1 MLTSGELAA
10 SERKL
15 KERHKTEVEK
25 ARLKAEKEKILA
37 GRQRQR
43 QEAREEE
50 IRARRLEQLRLEE
63 EQRELRERE
72 IEANNGV
79 IWRGKLQ
86 AVPAPEDIAAS
97 KGIKRAADKV
107 LLPPSAGSSLLNQD
121 AFKNGAYFFE
131 LKHPNGRSTHA
142 GLLDFTAAEGFIALP
157 RKVGRCLFGPDALV
171 QDPDICEGL
180 LEVAYRRLPKAT
192 KAVFQPRSALF
203 QEAIGEDLRES
214 LEAALLQHSALTV
227 GDWIEVK
234 NSAGELFDLRVR
246 ELEPAGAV
254 SIIDTEVEAEVHP
267 SVETEER
274 ILTEEMQAQRRMAE
288 AAEAAKKNAEEEAEK
303 EAAKV
308 AEIARRK
315 VIMDSKAALLEQHYP
330 EPDVGSKIPVITC
343 LFRLPDGGRHTRRFS
358 LLDTPLRSLFDF
370 VDSIGASGKLPGE
383 YRLVTQY
390 PRHVF
395 GYPPQ
400 ESSIGECSEKQV
412 TASAVEVGG
421 QSQGGQVLLKDTP
434 LAESSRQVLFLEP
447 IVEREDPK

>member
-10 SERKL
+10 SERRL
-15 KERHKTEVEK
+15 KEHTKAQVEK
-25 ARLKAEKEKILA
+25 ARLKAEKERILA
-37 GRQRQR
+37 ERQKQRQD
-43 QEAREEE
+43 AREED
-50 IRARRLEQLRLEE
+50 IRLKRLEQLRIEE
-63 EQRELRERE
+63 EQRESRERE

-131 LKHPNGRSTHA
+131 LKHASGRRTHA

-157 RKVGRCLFGPDALV
+157 RKVGRCLFGVDAAV
-171 QDPDICEGL
+171 SDADICEGT

-192 KAVFQPRSALF
+192 KAIFQPRSALF
-203 QEAIGEDLRES
+203 QQAIGEDLREA

-227 GDWIEVK
+227 GDWIEVR
-234 NSAGELFDLRVR
+234 NSNGDVFDLRVR
-246 ELEPAGAV
+246 ELEPAEAV
-254 SIIDTEVEAEVHP
+254 SIIDTEVEAEIHP

-274 ILTEEMQAQRRMAE
+274 ILAEEMEAQRRMTE
-288 AAEAAKKNAEEEAEK
+288 AAAAVKKLAQEEAEK
-303 EAAKV
+303 EAEKE
-308 AEIARRK
+308 AEFARRRS
-315 VIMDSKAALLEQHYP
+315 IMAEKAVFLEQHYP
-330 EPDVGSKIPVITC
+330 EPTVESGVPAITC

-358 LLDTPLRSLFDF
+358 LLDTPLNCLFDY

-395 GYPPQ
+395 EYPLAQ
-400 ESSIGECSEKQV
+400 KGGDKGDEKLVAGEAGLPS
-412 TASAVEVGG
+412 
-421 QSQGGQVLLKDTP
+421 VLLKDTP

-447 IVEREDPK
+447 ILET

>member
-10 SERKL
+10 SERRL
-15 KERHKTEVEK
+15 KERTKAEVEK
-25 ARLKAEKEKILA
+25 ARIKAEKEKILA
-37 GRQRQR
+37 ERQRQR

-50 IRARRLEQLRLEE
+50 IRSKRLEQLRLEE
-63 EQRELRERE
+63 EQRESRERE
-72 IEANNGV
+72 VEDNNGV
-79 IWRGKLQ
+79 IWHGKLQ
-86 AVPAPEDIAAS
+86 AIPSPEDIAAS

-107 LLPPSAGSSLLNQD
+107 LLPPSAGTSLLDQE
-121 AFKNGAYFFE
+121 AYKNGAYFFE
-131 LKHPNGRSTHA
+131 VKHPSGRKTHA

-171 QDPDICEGL
+171 QDGDICDGL

-203 QEAIGEDLRES
+203 QEAIGEDLREA
-214 LEAALLQHSALTV
+214 LETALSSHSALTV

-234 NSAGELFDLRVR
+234 NSAGEVFDLRVR

-274 ILTEEMQAQRRMAE
+274 ILAEEMEAQRRLAE
-288 AAEAAKKNAEEEAEK
+288 AAAAAKKEAEEEAEQ

-315 VIMDSKAALLEQHYP
+315 VIMESKAELLEQHYP
-330 EPDVGSKIPVITC
+330 EPDVNSTIPVITC

-358 LLDTPLRSLFDF
+358 LNMPLGSLFDY
-370 VDSIGASGKLPGE
+370 VDSTGASGKLAGE

-395 GYPPQ
+395 EYPSE
-400 ESSIGECSEKQV
+400 ESLTGEGGKKQGMAAAAPV
-412 TASAVEVGG
+412 PGG
-421 QSQGGQVLLKDTP
+421 QSQGGQLPLKDTP

-447 IVEREDPK
+447 IS

>member
-10 SERKL
+10 SERRL
-15 KERHKTEVEK
+15 KERTKAEVEK
-25 ARLKAEKEKILA
+25 ARIKAEKEKILA
-37 GRQRQR
+37 DRQRQR

-50 IRARRLEQLRLEE
+50 IRSKRLELLRYEE
-63 EQRELRERE
+63 EQREHKERE

-79 IWRGKLQ
+79 IWHGKLQ
-86 AVPAPEDIAAS
+86 AVPSPEDIAAS

-107 LLPPSAGSSLLNQD
+107 FLPPSAGRSLLNQD
-121 AFKNGAYFFE
+121 AYKNGAYFFE
-131 LKHPNGRSTHA
+131 LKHPSGRKTHA
-142 GLLDFTAAEGFIALP
+142 GLLNFTAAEGFIALP

-171 QDPDICEGL
+171 QDTDVCEGF
-180 LEVAYRRLPKAT
+180 LEIAYRKLPKAT

-203 QEAIGEDLRES
+203 QEAIGEDLREA
-214 LEAALLQHSALTV
+214 LEAALSIHSALTV

-234 NSAGELFDLRVR
+234 NSAGEIFDLRVR

-267 SVETEER
+267 SIETEEK
-274 ILTEEMQAQRRMAE
+274 LLAEEMEAQRRIE
-288 AAEAAKKNAEEEAEK
+288 AAAAVAKKNAEEEAEK
-303 EAAKV
+303 EAAQV

-315 VIMDSKAALLEQHYP
+315 ATMDSKSAFLEQHYP
-330 EPDVGSKIPVITC
+330 EPDVGSTIPVITC
-343 LFRLPDGGRHTRRFS
+343 LFRLPDGGRYTRRFS
-358 LLDTPLRSLFDF
+358 IATPLQTLFDY

-395 GYPPQ
+395 DYP
-400 ESSIGECSEKQV
+400 SSTGEDSEKQV
-412 TASAVEVGG
+412 VMAASMALGG
-421 QSQGGQVLLKDTP
+421 QSQQVPLKDTP

-447 IVEREDPK
+447 IS